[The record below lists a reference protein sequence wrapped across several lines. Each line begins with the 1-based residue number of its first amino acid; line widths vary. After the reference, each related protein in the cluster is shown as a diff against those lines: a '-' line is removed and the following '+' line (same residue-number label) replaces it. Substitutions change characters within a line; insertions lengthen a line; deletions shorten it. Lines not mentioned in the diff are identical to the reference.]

1 MKHRLSQL
9 PHIDKTCSM
18 EVYMYTRIRADIDL
32 SAVKYNFDNMAKNLT
47 PGTQIAGVI
56 KADAYGHGAVE
67 IARLMENVPYMWGF
81 AVATAGEA
89 LVLREAGI
97 KKPILILG
105 YSFIEDREQLIT
117 EDVRMCVFDEEAA
130 RDISRKAS
138 KLHKNAYIHIA
149 LDTGMGRIGF
159 LPTEES
165 LEEIRKISEM
175 PNIVIEGL
183 FTHFARADETDL
195 APALI
200 QFERYQTFSEKI
212 RALGIDIPIRHV
224 SNSAGIIRFREA
236 NLNMVRAGITIY
248 GLYPSDEVEKDI
260 VPIRPVMSLVSH
272 ISYVKTLPAGYS
284 ISYGGTFTTQRESR
298 VATIPVG
305 YADGYPRQLSGKA
318 SVLIRGKRAPIL
330 GRVCMDQFM
339 VDVTDIPDAQR
350 GDEVVLVGTQGDEHI
365 TVEELGAISGR
376 FNYEFVCNISP
387 RVPRCYVNR
396 G

>member
-1 MKHRLSQL
+1 MKLWFDLETFSDV
-9 PHIDKTCSM
+9 PISFG
-18 EVYMYTRIRADIDL
+18 VYRYAEKARILLCAYAVDDAPARCVDCAALEPMPADFTAALKNPACEIWAHN
-32 SAVKYNFDNMAKNLT
+32 SNFDRNILAHY
-47 PGTQIAGVI
+47 PGCA
-56 KADAYGHGAVE
+56 
-67 IARLMENVPYMWGF
+67 
-81 AVATAGEA
+81 
-89 LVLREAGI
+89 
-97 KKPILILG
+97 
-105 YSFIEDREQLIT
+105 
-117 EDVRMCVFDEEAA
+117 EAA

>member
-1 MKHRLSQL
+1 
-9 PHIDKTCSM
+9 M

-89 LVLREAGI
+89 LILREAGI
-97 KKPILILG
+97 RKPILILG
-105 YSFIEDREQLIT
+105 YSFIEDREQLIA
-117 EDVRMCVFDEEAA
+117 EDIRMCVFDAETA

-183 FTHFARADETDL
+183 FTHFA
-195 APALI
+195 
-200 QFERYQTFSEKI
+200 S

-272 ISYVKTLPAGYS
+272 ISYVKNLPAGYS

-318 SVLIRGKRAPIL
+318 CVLIRGKRAPIL

-350 GDEVVLVGTQGDEHI
+350 GDEVILVGAQGDEHI

-387 RVPRCYVNR
+387 RVPRVYVNR
-396 G
+396 EAVTG